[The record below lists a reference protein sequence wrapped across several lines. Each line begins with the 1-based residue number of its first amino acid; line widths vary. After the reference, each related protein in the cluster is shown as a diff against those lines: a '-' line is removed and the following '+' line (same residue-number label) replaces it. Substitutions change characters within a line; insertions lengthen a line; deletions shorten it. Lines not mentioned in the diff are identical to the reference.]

1 VVAVESHHTVRYG
14 CVELEELIKLAHEAG
29 VPLIVDGAAQDLRCR
44 ELITSGVDL
53 LVMSA
58 HKYLCSTTAGIVAGR
73 KDLVEAVYLQNR
85 GIGRGMKA
93 GKEAI
98 VGAMA
103 ALECR
108 MLMDVAAW
116 QAEQD
121 RKVELILE
129 LLEGVPGL
137 SLSVEPDPNGNPFS
151 RVRLTPDPETT
162 GHNASSLAV
171 ALAEGD
177 PTVVARAHHASEGYI
192 CLDAIDLVDND
203 IRIVCRKVRRILSGE

>member
-1 VVAVESHHTVRYG
+1 VQYG
-14 CVELEELIKLAHEAG
+14 SVELPELIGLAHDAG
-29 VPLIVDGAAQDLRCR
+29 VPVIVDGAAQDLRCR
-44 ELITSGVDL
+44 GLIAAGADL

-58 HKYLCSTTAGIVAGR
+58 HKYLCSATAGVVAGR
-73 KDLVEAVYLQNR
+73 KDLVDAVCLQNR

-103 ALECR
+103 ALEYR
-108 MLMDVAAW
+108 MRMDVPTW

-121 RKVELILE
+121 RKVALILE
-129 LLEGVPGL
+129 LLAGIPGL
-137 SLSVEPDPNGNPFS
+137 SLDVEPDPNGNPFS
-151 RVRLTPDPETT
+151 RARLRPDPEVT
-162 GHNASSLAV
+162 GHTASSLAA

-192 CLDAIDLVDND
+192 CLDTVDLQDAD
-203 IRIVCRKVRRILSGE
+203 IRTVCRKVRWILTGEESGK